1 MGGQGSR
8 DRLKEDMSEPGLQI
22 VFNEISA
29 REISALPTL
38 QQLELLSKF
47 RVTPHDLENLDEERF
62 GKLER
67 EGRTLFRYRFND
79 LRIYFSVED
88 LKVLVHRVLHKNS
101 FQDFLYRGGMKVRDE
116 DEALSD
122 AGGFWELIDE
132 GENARQE

>member
-1 MGGQGSR
+1 
-8 DRLKEDMSEPGLQI
+8 MSEPGLQI

-29 REISALPTL
+29 REISGLPTL

-47 RVTPHDLENLDEERF
+47 RVTPGDLESLDEERF

-67 EGRTLFRYRFND
+67 EGRTLFRYRFKD

-88 LKVLVHRVLHKNS
+88 RKVLVHRVLHKNS
-101 FQDFLYRGGMKVRDE
+101 FQDFLYRGGLKVRDE
-116 DEALSD
+116 DEALSG

-132 GENARQE
+132 GEHSRSD

>member
-1 MGGQGSR
+1 
-8 DRLKEDMSEPGLQI
+8 MSEPGLQI

>member
-1 MGGQGSR
+1 
-8 DRLKEDMSEPGLQI
+8 MSEPGLQI
-22 VFNEISA
+22 IFNEISA

-47 RVTPHDLENLDEERF
+47 RVSPNDLENLDGERF

-67 EGRTLFRYRFND
+67 EGRSLFRYRFND
-79 LRIYFSVED
+79 LRIYFSVEA
-88 LKVLVHRVLHKNS
+88 LRVLVHRVLHKNS

-132 GENARQE
+132 GENSRQE

>member
-1 MGGQGSR
+1 
-8 DRLKEDMSEPGLQI
+8 MSEPGLQI

-29 REISALPTL
+29 REISGLATL
-38 QQLELLSKF
+38 QQLDLLSKF

-67 EGRTLFRYRFND
+67 EGRSLYRYRFND

-88 LKVLVHRVLHKNS
+88 RKVLVHRVLHKNS
-101 FQDFLYRGGMKVRDE
+101 FRDFLFRGGLKTHDE
-116 DEALSD
+116 DEALSG

-132 GENARQE
+132 GENSRAE

>member
-1 MGGQGSR
+1 
-8 DRLKEDMSEPGLQI
+8 MSAPGLQI

-29 REISALPTL
+29 REISSLPTL

-47 RVTPHDLENLDEERF
+47 RVSPNDLENLDDERF

-67 EGRTLFRYRFND
+67 EGRSLFRYRFND

-132 GENARQE
+132 GENSRQE